1 FHAEQ
6 VEYVLLAITK
16 DQIGIHQDRV
26 KDCMYIKKLAEKRL
40 DELNNTWREIN
51 TEDVDFPFTD
61 EDEEKVKKRGN
72 YVIDLST
79 LTAYHDDI
87 EMIEQLRAKM
97 IDEIK
102 FLIEAIDR
110 ENKLK
115 M

>member
-1 FHAEQ
+1 
-6 VEYVLLAITK
+6 
-16 DQIGIHQDRV
+16 
-26 KDCMYIKKLAEKRL
+26 
-40 DELNNTWREIN
+40 
-51 TEDVDFPFTD
+51 
-61 EDEEKVKKRGN
+61 EEKVKKRGN

-115 M
+115 MVERERRTFDYGPFIREFISILHERGELKSLISAAEDMIEDE